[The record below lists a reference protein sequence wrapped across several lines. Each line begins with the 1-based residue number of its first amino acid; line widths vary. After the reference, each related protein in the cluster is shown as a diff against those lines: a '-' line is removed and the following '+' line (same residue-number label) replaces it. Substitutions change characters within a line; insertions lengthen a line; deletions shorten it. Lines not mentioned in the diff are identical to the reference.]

1 MIIFKAYK
9 FRVYPNSKQ
18 KQLINKS
25 FGCSRFTYNYYL
37 NKKKN
42 NYKLNKNNLTLK
54 DIKHDLVLLKD
65 EFPWLKEVD
74 SMCLTNALEDLD
86 IAYTNFFNNGGYP
99 KFKKKGIKDSY
110 KTDMIKRLYN
120 NKEYYNIEVN
130 IKERL
135 IKLPKLGYMKI
146 RGYRNLK
153 EFDKDIKNVT
163 ISKEADK
170 YYVSVCTCENIV
182 EHPFKLLNVIGIDLG
197 VKDLVITSDGV
208 KYKKLNTKRVE
219 KHIEDVQRRL
229 SRCEKGSIRRYK
241 LKLKIKRLYI
251 KLKNMRKYYI
261 HKITKELTDE
271 NDMIITENLNVKN
284 MISKEKRTSKYI
296 SKYIAN
302 SSLSEIIR
310 VLNYKMKWK
319 GKKIL
324 AVNTYFPSSQICNR
338 CGQKNTK
345 LKDLSIRKWECD
357 KCGYI
362 HDRDI
367 NSSLNLL
374 YKGIEIYFKEMY
386 RQA

>member
-9 FRVYPNSKQ
+9 FRVYPNSIQ

-37 NKKKN
+37 NRKKD
-42 NYKLNKNNLTLK
+42 NYKLNNNNLSLK

-74 SMCLTNALEDLD
+74 SMCLTNTLEDLD

-110 KTDMIKRLYN
+110 KTDMIKRVYN

-146 RGYRNLK
+146 RGYRSLK
-153 EFDKDIKNVT
+153 EFDKNIKNVT
-163 ISKEADK
+163 ISKEGSK
-170 YYVSVCTCENIV
+170 YYVSVCTCEEV
-182 EHPFKLLNVIGIDLG
+182 KEKPFKLVNAIGIDLG

-208 KYKKLNTKRVE
+208 KYKKINTKRVE
-219 KHIEDVQRRL
+219 KHIEDMQRRL
-229 SRCEKGSIRRYK
+229 SRCEKRSIRRYK
-241 LKLKIKRLYI
+241 LKLKIKRLYM

-271 NDMIITENLNVKN
+271 NDMIIIENLNVKN
-284 MISKEKRTSKYI
+284 MISKEKRISKSI
-296 SKYIAN
+296 SKYITNA
-302 SSLSEIIR
+302 SFSEIKR

-324 AVNTYFPSSQICNR
+324 TVNTYFPSSQICNY
-338 CGQKNTK
+338 CGKRNRK
-345 LKDLSIRKWECD
+345 VKDLSIRKWECE
-357 KCGYI
+357 KCGRA

-367 NSSLNLL
+367 NAGLNVL
-374 YKGIEIYFKEMY
+374 YKGLDMYFKEMY

>member
-1 MIIFKAYK
+1 MIIYKAYK

-42 NYKLNKNNLTLK
+42 NYKLNKNNLSLK

-110 KTDMIKRLYN
+110 KTDMIKRVYN

-208 KYKKLNTKRVE
+208 KYKKINTKRVE
-219 KHIEDVQRRL
+219 KHIEDMQRRL

-241 LKLKIKRLYI
+241 LKLKIKRLYM

-271 NDMIITENLNVKN
+271 NDMIIIENLNVKN
-284 MISKEKRTSKYI
+284 MISKEKRISKYI
-296 SKYIAN
+296 SKHITNA
-302 SSLSEIIR
+302 SFSEIKR

-324 AVNTYFPSSQICNR
+324 TVNTYFPSSQICNY
-338 CGQKNTK
+338 CGKRNRK
-345 LKDLSIRKWECD
+345 VKDLSIRKWECD

-367 NSSLNLL
+367 NAGLNVL
-374 YKGIEIYFKEMY
+374 YKGLDMYFKERY
-386 RQA
+386 EQT

>member
-25 FGCSRFTYNYYL
+25 FGCFRFTYNYYL

-110 KTDMIKRLYN
+110 KTDMTKRVYN

-146 RGYRNLK
+146 RGYRSLK
-153 EFDKDIKNVT
+153 EFDKNIKNVT

-219 KHIEDVQRRL
+219 KHIEDMQRKL

-241 LKLKIKRLYI
+241 LKLKIKRLYM

-284 MISKEKRTSKYI
+284 MISKEKRISKYI
-296 SKYIAN
+296 SKYITN

-310 VLNYKMKWK
+310 VLKYKMKWK

-367 NSSLNLL
+367 NAGLNVL
-374 YKGIEIYFKEMY
+374 YKGLDMYFKERY
-386 RQA
+386 EQT

>member
-9 FRVYPNSKQ
+9 FRVYPNSIQ

-37 NKKKN
+37 NRKKD
-42 NYKLNKNNLTLK
+42 NYKLNNNNLSLK

-74 SMCLTNALEDLD
+74 SMCLTNTLEDLD

-110 KTDMIKRLYN
+110 KTDMIKRVYN

-146 RGYRNLK
+146 RGYRSLK

-163 ISKEADK
+163 ISKEGSK
-170 YYVSVCTCENIV
+170 YYVSVCTCEEV
-182 EHPFKLLNVIGIDLG
+182 KEKPFKLVNAIGIDLG

-208 KYKKLNTKRVE
+208 KYKKINTKRVE
-219 KHIEDVQRRL
+219 KHIEDMQRRL
-229 SRCEKGSIRRYK
+229 SRFEKRSIRRYK
-241 LKLKIKRLYI
+241 LKLKIKRLYM

-271 NDMIITENLNVKN
+271 NDMIIIENLNVKN
-284 MISKEKRTSKYI
+284 MISKEKRISKSI
-296 SKYIAN
+296 SKYITNA
-302 SSLSEIIR
+302 SFSEIKR

-324 AVNTYFPSSQICNR
+324 TVNTYFPSSQICNY
-338 CGQKNTK
+338 CGKRNRK
-345 LKDLSIRKWECD
+345 VKDLSIRKWECE
-357 KCGYI
+357 KCGRA

-367 NSSLNLL
+367 NAGLNVL
-374 YKGIEIYFKEMY
+374 YKGLDMYFKEMY

>member
-9 FRVYPNSKQ
+9 FRVYPNSIQ

-42 NYKLNKNNLTLK
+42 NYKLNKNNLSLK

-110 KTDMIKRLYN
+110 KTDMIKRVYN

-182 EHPFKLLNVIGIDLG
+182 EHLFKLLNVIGIDLG

-296 SKYIAN
+296 SKYITN

-310 VLNYKMKWK
+310 VLKYKMKWK

-367 NSSLNLL
+367 NAGLNVL
-374 YKGIEIYFKEMY
+374 YKGLDMYFKERY
-386 RQA
+386 EQA

>member
-9 FRVYPNSKQ
+9 FRVYPNSIQ

-42 NYKLNKNNLTLK
+42 NYKLNNNNLSLK

-110 KTDMIKRLYN
+110 KTDMIKRVYN

-146 RGYRNLK
+146 RGYRSLK
-153 EFDKDIKNVT
+153 EFYKDIKNVT
-163 ISKEADK
+163 ISKEGSK
-170 YYVSVCTCENIV
+170 YYVAVCTCEEV
-182 EHPFKLLNVIGIDLG
+182 KEKPFKLVNAIGIDLG
-197 VKDLVITSDGV
+197 VKDLIITSDGV
-208 KYKKLNTKRVE
+208 KYKKLDTKRVE
-219 KHIEDVQRRL
+219 KHIEDMQRKL

-241 LKLKIKRLYI
+241 LKLKIKRLYM

-284 MISKEKRTSKYI
+284 MIGKEKRISKYI
-296 SKYIAN
+296 SKYITN

-310 VLNYKMKWK
+310 VLKYKMKWK

-338 CGQKNTK
+338 CGQNNTK

-367 NSSLNLL
+367 NAGLNVL
-374 YKGIEIYFKEMY
+374 YKGLDMYFKERY
-386 RQA
+386 EQT